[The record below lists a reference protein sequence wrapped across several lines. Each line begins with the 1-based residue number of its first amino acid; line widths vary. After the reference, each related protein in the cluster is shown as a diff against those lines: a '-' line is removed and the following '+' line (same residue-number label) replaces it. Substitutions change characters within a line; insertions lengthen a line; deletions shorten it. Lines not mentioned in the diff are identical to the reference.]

1 MCKVSDI
8 QIYFSILS
16 VIIKIGG
23 KMKVKD
29 KRIIVTGAGG
39 GIGKEL
45 ALQLLSKGAYV
56 AALDI
61 NEHNLQKLKIESKDN
76 ERLSIHIVDITNDD
90 SVSKFKEDY
99 FKINPVIDG
108 LINNAGIIQPFINVD
123 KLGMDIVN
131 KVMNVNFF
139 APLKLTKLFLPEL
152 LNRPEAH
159 IVNVSSMGGFF
170 PFPGQTIYGASKAAL
185 KLFTEGLYAELL
197 NTNVHVTVVFPGA
210 VATDIAS
217 NSNVTVGTTESDT
230 KIKMLS
236 PIKAAELIIKGMEK
250 NKFKLYVGND
260 SKMMNLMYK
269 FNDKSAIKFIKKQ
282 MSNMTKN

>member
-1 MCKVSDI
+1 
-8 QIYFSILS
+8 
-16 VIIKIGG
+16 
-23 KMKVKD
+23 MKVNE

-39 GIGKEL
+39 GIGREL
-45 ALQLLSKGAYV
+45 ALELLARGAYV

-61 NEHNLQKLKIESKDN
+61 NRQNLEKLKEKANNEHLSLHVVDITKDN
-76 ERLSIHIVDITNDD
+76 ELN
-90 SVSKFKEDY
+90 KFKEEY
-99 FKINPVIDG
+99 FKIHKKIDI

-123 KLGMDIVN
+123 KLDMDIIN
-131 KVMNVNFF
+131 KVMAVNFF

-152 LNRPEAH
+152 LKRKEAH

-210 VATDIAS
+210 VDTDIAK
-217 NSNVTVGTTESDT
+217 NSNIETKENKEES
-230 KIKMLS
+230 KYKMLC
-236 PIKAAELIIKGMEK
+236 PNKAAKIIINGVEK

-269 FNDKSAIKFIKKQ
+269 FNDKSAIKFINEK
-282 MSNMTKN
+282 MNSMTKK